1 MHSDTLLISIFKMKL
16 EESLKFEFTTVD
28 FPETYPKS
36 SYMLGIF
43 WSNIYS
49 GLISSSVHSYTEL
62 FRAITNLQYE
72 V

>member
-1 MHSDTLLISIFKMKL
+1 MKL
-16 EESLKFEFTTVD
+16 EESLKFEFTSVD
-28 FPETYPKS
+28 FPKTYPKS

-49 GLISSSVHSYTEL
+49 GFISSSVHSYTEL
-62 FRAITNLQYE
+62 FGAITNLQYE